1 MPLSFNTGSGHQRQ
15 SDGIIRL
22 FTSADSMAAQRPPG
36 PSSSFFG
43 IPLAR
48 RMFQDY
54 VGFHQWLHREHGD
67 AVFMQLGRMH
77 DYCFAHPDLVREALV
92 EKGKSFIRWKYGME
106 VFSRA
111 HGQSVLITEGTV
123 WQRQRRM
130 LQPVFGPK
138 RFDGYAREV
147 VAGSAAALDKLPV
160 NQPMDFEHAMTMLTM
175 DVIMRTMFSSQ
186 VPEDGVAASKAVRVL
201 SRAGMK
207 EMFLPFPLP
216 EWVWLPWRPEANR
229 ARATLDTLVWRFIRQ
244 RQAEPGEHD
253 DLLAMLMSAADEEGD
268 QGRLDPQQVRDQCMT
283 AFLAGHETTAT
294 ALTWWGWAMAS
305 HPEIARRA
313 AQEVDAALGGR
324 APVHADLH
332 HLPYL
337 AQTIKETL
345 RMFPPAASLFTRQA
359 IEDVQ
364 IGEWHIP
371 KGSMVLVT
379 PYVLHHDA
387 RWFENPGRFDPDRFS
402 PERSERI
409 PRGAYLPFG
418 LGPRVCIGSN
428 FAAMEMALIAA
439 MLLQR
444 FEFRPL
450 PGQAAPRP
458 MLNVTLRPAD
468 GMHLELV
475 RRVPAT
481 SPARVEEPAPA

>member
-1 MPLSFNTGSGHQRQ
+1 
-15 SDGIIRL
+15 
-22 FTSADSMAAQRPPG
+22 
-36 PSSSFFG
+36 
-43 IPLAR
+43 
-48 RMFQDY
+48 
-54 VGFHQWLHREHGD
+54 
-67 AVFMQLGRMH
+67 
-77 DYCFAHPDLVREALV
+77 
-92 EKGKSFIRWKYGME
+92 
-106 VFSRA
+106 
-111 HGQSVLITEGTV
+111 
-123 WQRQRRM
+123 
-130 LQPVFGPK
+130 
-138 RFDGYAREV
+138 
-147 VAGSAAALDKLPV
+147 
-160 NQPMDFEHAMTMLTM
+160 
-175 DVIMRTMFSSQ
+175 
-186 VPEDGVAASKAVRVL
+186 
-201 SRAGMK
+201 
-207 EMFLPFPLP
+207 
-216 EWVWLPWRPEANR
+216 
-229 ARATLDTLVWRFIRQ
+229 
-244 RQAEPGEHD
+244 
-253 DLLAMLMSAADEEGD
+253 
-268 QGRLDPQQVRDQCMT
+268 
-283 AFLAGHETTAT
+283 
-294 ALTWWGWAMAS
+294 MAS

-450 PGQAAPRP
+450 PGQGAPRP
-458 MLNVTLRPAD
+458 VLNVTLRPAD